1 MKASKRYLENR
12 LHVAVHVT
20 AKAENGTYTITVHRV
35 PIAGSDAIPAGK
47 AAIYRMN
54 DELRRCLRGTKLS
67 VELRNRSGMSIVVS
81 PGREK
86 MKDGPILAID
96 PLPN

>member
-1 MKASKRYLENR
+1 MKAKKLYLENR

-20 AKAENGTYTITVHRV
+20 AKAESGTFIITVHRQPV
-35 PIAGSDAIPAGK
+35 PGADTIPAGK

-54 DELRRCLRGTKLS
+54 DELRRCLRGTKLD
-67 VELRNRSGMSIVVS
+67 VELRNRSGMTIIVS

-86 MKDGPILAID
+86 LKDGPILGIEA
-96 PLPN
+96 LPN